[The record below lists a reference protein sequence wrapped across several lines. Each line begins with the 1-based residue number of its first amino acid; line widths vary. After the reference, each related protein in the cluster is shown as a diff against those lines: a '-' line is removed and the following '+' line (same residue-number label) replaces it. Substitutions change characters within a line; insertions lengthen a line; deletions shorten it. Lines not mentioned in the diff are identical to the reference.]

1 MMCSQSDIF
10 VLRKHG
16 LISGVYNVIL
26 VQTCL
31 EIILPHQNV
40 LTFLNHLQLTI
51 GLSVGRKICW
61 YFRLKILLSTDRV
74 KSC

>member
-1 MMCSQSDIF
+1 MKCGQSDIF

-40 LTFLNHLQLTI
+40 QFNVSKSFTAYNWPFPWEEKY
-51 GLSVGRKICW
+51 VG
-61 YFRLKILLSTDRV
+61 ILG
-74 KSC
+74 